1 MQPAE
6 YSLEVDEE
14 GICLL
19 RSPWDPALKR
29 AIRAIPGRFW
39 DEDLYGWT
47 IRLTP
52 ARAESVA
59 RLLRAFPVFD
69 AAPGAMEA
77 IESVRERRNLRRPM
91 IEGVTPDEEYC
102 LSFCDDWI
110 HPVLDEIR
118 RFFRPRPH
126 AEIGRLSV
134 AVTDETRNP
143 LLTLIERNE
152 VGLNIRARQRLQPSP
167 NAGATRRAA
176 VVGLP
181 QRSSWRGWVSTTIT
195 DDRPYF
201 VFATRGGI
209 PPQELY
215 DAGGVRQMGEVVL
228 VAMDGRRKPHME
240 NLLSRNRQ
248 MLADPRVYL
257 CLDHLSEDRPDDPPP
272 PAVVTIV
279 RDPVTGVAEFVVR
292 VLWDDSA
299 VDSLTLLPESRTLRT
314 RADADGEAE
323 AEGEGGA
330 VVADASSVPAIAA
343 LVAEHRLGLNEESA
357 RLLDELLAE
366 HAIGQELVALSRAHA
381 ADYDPPPG
389 LHGTLMPFQTAGV
402 VYALRQRRTFIADE
416 QGLGKTVQ
424 ALAALE
430 SAEAYPAVV
439 VCPASL
445 KLNWLR
451 ECARWLPGRRA
462 EPLSGRRG
470 PLPLAEIIVVNYD
483 VLDARSDALAD
494 LEPGAIVFD
503 ESHYVKNPKANR
515 TKAAID
521 LSARL
526 PEPALRLALTGT
538 PLVNRPRELV
548 PQLRA
553 LGRLGD
559 FGSGASFERRFDG
572 QEARE
577 RLHWHL
583 RATCYVRRRKDEVL
597 TQLPPKRRITVPV
610 PLANEHEYR
619 HLEEDLVDWLRHAV
633 VDPRQ
638 LAEKIDSA
646 LRAEALVKLNAL
658 RHVAAR
664 GKLHAA
670 IEWIKTFLESGER
683 LVVFAH
689 HRDIQAELV
698 DAFPRAARILGT
710 DPIEERQRNVELFQ
724 NPRGRAHLCI
734 CSLEAASHGFTLTA
748 AASVAF
754 LELGWTPAKHD
765 QAEDRVHRI
774 GQDRHVTAWYLL
786 AADTIDERIAALI
799 DYKRA
804 VVGSVTDGTAG
815 SEATVIDRLLVDL
828 AAEASLRHA
837 A

>member
-1 MQPAE
+1 MDMAG
-6 YSLEVDEE
+6 YTLEVDEE

-19 RSPWDPALKR
+19 RSPWDPRLRR

-39 DEDLYGWT
+39 DEDLRGWT

-52 ARAESVA
+52 DRAESVA
-59 RLLRAFPVFD
+59 RLLRSFPVFEGG
-69 AAPGAMEA
+69 PGAMDA
-77 IESVRERRNLRRPM
+77 VESFRDRRNLRKPM

-102 LSFCDDWI
+102 LSFCDDWV
-110 HPVLDEIR
+110 HPILEEVR
-118 RFFRPRPH
+118 RFFRPRPYN
-126 AEIGRLSV
+126 EVGRLAV
-134 AVTDETRNP
+134 PVTDETRNP
-143 LLTLIERNE
+143 LLTLIERHG
-152 VGLNIRARQRLQPSP
+152 VGLHIRARQRLAPAP
-167 NAGATRRAA
+167 TAATRRAA
-176 VVGLP
+176 VTGLP

-195 DDRPYF
+195 DELPYF

-215 DAGGVRQMGEVVL
+215 DAGGVRQMGEVAL
-228 VAMDGRRKPHME
+228 LPMDGRRKPHVE
-240 NLLSRNRQ
+240 ALLARNRQ
-248 MLADPRVYL
+248 MLADPRVYG
-257 CLDHLSEDRPDDPPP
+257 CLDHMSEDRPDDPPP

-279 RDPVTGVAEFVVR
+279 RDEETGEYEFVVK

-299 VDSLTLLPESRTLRT
+299 VESITLLPESRPLEARG
-314 RADADGEAE
+314 DGESD
-323 AEGEGGA
+323 AEGEGAA
-330 VVADASSVPAIAA
+330 VVADATTVASVDA
-343 LVAEHRLGLNEESA
+343 LVREHRLGIDEEAA
-357 RLLDELLAE
+357 RLLEELLAE
-366 HAIGQELVALSRAHA
+366 HAEGEELVALSQAHI
-381 ADYDPPPG
+381 ADFDPPPG

-424 ALAALE
+424 ALTAIE
-430 SAEAYPAVV
+430 SDDAYPAVV

-470 PLPLAEIIVVNYD
+470 PLPLADIIVVNYD
-483 VLDARSDALAD
+483 VLDARADSLAE
-494 LEPGAIVFD
+494 LEPGALVFD

-526 PEPALRLALTGT
+526 PEQALRLALTGT

-548 PQLRA
+548 PQLRT

-583 RATCYVRRRKDEVL
+583 RSLCYVRRRKDEVL

-610 PLANEHEYR
+610 PLANESEYR

-633 VDPRQ
+633 LDPAQ

-658 RHVAAR
+658 RHVAAQ

-670 IEWIKTFLESGER
+670 IEWIKAFLESGER

-698 DAFPRAARILGT
+698 AMFPRAARILGS
-710 DPIEERQRNVELFQ
+710 DPVEERQRNVELFQ
-724 NPRGRAHLCI
+724 RERGGASLCI

-815 SEATVIDRLLVDL
+815 SEATVIDRLLIDL
-828 AAEASLRHA
+828 ANDSRTLRRA